1 MGKVIVGAVV
11 SVDGFIA
18 DDHDGVGAL
27 FDWYNNGDVAITLSD
42 PDRVFHVSEASAEY
56 VRREWGNVGAVVIG
70 RRLFD
75 LTNGWGGVPATGEHV
90 FVVTHEAP
98 TNWPFPDAPFT
109 FVTDGVAGAVEQAVA
124 FAGDRDVSVA
134 AGEIGGQALAAG
146 LVDEVHM
153 NVVPVVFGSGRRFFG
168 RYDGGQRR
176 LEDPRTIGGD
186 RVSHV
191 IYAVSG
197 K

>member
-27 FDWYNNGDVAITLSD
+27 FDWYNNGDVAITLGD
-42 PDRVFHVSEASAEY
+42 PDRVFHVSEASAQY

-75 LTNGWGGVPATGEHV
+75 LTNGWGGVPATGDHV

-98 TNWPFPDAPFT
+98 TNWPFPGAPFT
-109 FVTDGVAGAVEQAVA
+109 FVTDGVRSAVEQAVA

-176 LEDPRTIGGD
+176 LEDPRTIEGD

-191 IYAVSG
+191 IYPISG